1 MKFADLKLKS
11 KIFIGLLI
19 PLIFLIIQAAIS
31 INEIQNMLE
40 DKDSVEH
47 SNIVLRES
55 EAIVAAAVDME
66 TGMRGY
72 LLAGQDEFLDPYRMG
87 EAAAYGAFVAL
98 RVRISDNPSQVARL
112 ELAEQI
118 LRNWQRDVTE
128 PIIARR
134 QETGESAT
142 LQGLAEVMG
151 ELSGKE
157 YFDRFRE
164 LMSTVIAAEEVL
176 LIERSEVHLAAVTQT
191 YRIIYATLL
200 AATLFVFGLA
210 WYLGRSIAE
219 PIIAMTNTMLAL
231 AAGEGK
237 RVKIPGVGRRD
248 EVGRMAKA
256 LQVFSNAMEK
266 IVEQNWVKNAFL
278 SISDAMYSSTTA
290 QAASREILNKV
301 VPLLGGN
308 QGLFYRFN
316 KKEERLELL
325 ESYTPVESEHGGN
338 SFELGEGLVGK
349 CALEEKPIIATEV
362 PDDHWESTSGLGS
375 AAPTT
380 IAAYPIF
387 LQENLQG
394 VIEIGSFNTFA
405 PRQLQ
410 LLEDLMPSIALYFDK
425 LTRGEKTEI
434 LLQKTIGQAEEL
446 KSSKQKLLARR
457 EELTA
462 INNQLT
468 DTAQILMNKTTAL
481 EKSEAELKTKSK
493 EIRKSRDELEIRV
506 EERTA
511 ALNESKK
518 SAEAARMV
526 VDTTLQNMSQGILM
540 VDGEGKILQY
550 NDKFLEYMDITK
562 EQVEAIETG
571 LELRA
576 LVSSTIGEVAV
587 ERSKQLAEQGG
598 EASYDFKTRQ
608 GVHLDIR
615 QNSLAVGGFVRTYTD
630 ISDRKK
636 FELKLKKAIS
646 DAEAATEAK
655 ASFLAS
661 MSHEIRTPLNG
672 VIGMVDLLQQS
683 DLTSDQQQ
691 MMQTISESGAILIAL
706 INDILDFSKIE
717 SGNIE
722 LESLPISLVEVV
734 EVAIQSLASTA
745 VKKGLRLISYI
756 DPGLPEYILGDSV
769 RLHQIIVNLVSNA
782 INFTEHGDVVIR
794 AEQISA
800 NEDGKITVRFSV
812 IDQGIGIAEEAQGI
826 LFQAFSQAETSTTRT
841 HGGTGLGLAICKR
854 LVELMNGEI
863 GVNSKL
869 GEGSEFY
876 ASISFMPS
884 DKQLEKNRAEDSL
897 SDLRILLVNS
907 NPTEQVIL
915 RRYLEHWKILVE
927 SSDDLEG
934 IFDRCLSAGEKGVA
948 YDVVIF
954 GSQWTRDKTIPIRDS
969 LKEAGLKTQFVFLTQ
984 QARSQARQDS
994 ENKGPFVDVY
1004 PIRRAT
1010 FISAVAIAAGKE
1022 SPETQYEKVVEDI
1035 SSSSIALSVEDA
1047 LEQDSLILVAEDNA
1061 INRDVI
1067 GRQLKLLG
1075 YTFEMAED
1083 GKIALEAWRNN
1094 RYALLLAD
1102 CNMPIMDGYEL
1113 TKAIRQDEEG
1123 TDTHAKIIAITAN
1136 AMEGDAEHCLES
1148 GMDDYMV
1155 KPIDMDILKRIL
1167 GKWLPQAKSGKTR
1180 LVKKTRKKS
1189 SKVSTAE
1196 KPEDDKTTSALV
1208 IDSLA
1213 LTSVFGDDPDTI
1225 HAILSDFVRPAT
1237 ENVKEI
1243 EEAYINHTAEGIQT
1257 AAHKLK
1263 SSAGSVGA
1271 TKLANS
1277 CLILEQASKESN
1289 WKELERE
1296 VPKLAGKLGDV
1307 LTYIKDL

>member
-1 MKFADLKLKS
+1 MRFSDLKLKS
-11 KIFIGLLI
+11 KIFIGLLF
-19 PLIFLIIQAAIS
+19 PLIFLITQTTIS
-31 INEIQNMLE
+31 INLIQNMLE
-40 DKDSVEH
+40 DESSVAH
-47 SNIVLRES
+47 TNIVLQES
-55 EAIVAAAVDME
+55 AAIVASAVDIE

-72 LLAGQDEFLDPYRMG
+72 LLTGQDEFLDPYREG
-87 EAAAYGAFVAL
+87 EVAAYSTLATL
-98 RVRISDNPSQVARL
+98 RMRVSDDPPQVARL
-112 ELAEQI
+112 GQAEQI
-118 LRNWQRDVTE
+118 LREWQRNVTG
-128 PIIARR
+128 PIIALR
-134 QETGESAT
+134 QEVGESAT
-142 LQGLAEVMG
+142 LQGLAEVLG
-151 ELSGKE
+151 EESGKE

-164 LMSTVIAAEEVL
+164 VMSAVIAVEEALLIGRSEVL
-176 LIERSEVHLAAVTQT
+176 LAAVDQT
-191 YRIIYATLL
+191 YRIIYASLL

-219 PIIAMTNTMLAL
+219 PIIVMTNSMLEL

-237 RVKIPGVGRRD
+237 RIEIPGVGRKD
-248 EVGRMAKA
+248 EVGHMAKA
-256 LQVFSNAMEK
+256 LQVFSIAMGK
-266 IVEQNWVKNAFL
+266 IVEQNWVKDAF
-278 SISDAMYSSTTA
+278 SSVSDAMYNSATISR
-290 QAASREILNKV
+290 AAGEILNNV
-301 VPLLGGN
+301 VPLLGGG
-308 QGLFYRFN
+308 QGLFYFFN
-316 KKEERLELL
+316 KEEERLELL
-325 ESYTPVESEHGGN
+325 ESYTHIECEHMGN
-338 SFELGEGLVGK
+338 SFKLGEGLVGK
-349 CALEEKPIIATEV
+349 CALENKPIIVTEV
-362 PDDHWESTSGLGS
+362 PDNYWEITSGLGS

-410 LLEDLMPSIALYFDK
+410 LLEDLMPAIALYFDN
-425 LTRGEKTEI
+425 LVRGEKTEI
-434 LLQKTIGQAEEL
+434 LLQETIGQAEEL

-493 EIRKSRDELEIRV
+493 EIRESRDELEIRV
-506 EERTA
+506 KERTA

-540 VDGEGKILQY
+540 VDGEGKILKY

-562 EQVEAIETG
+562 EQVKAIETG
-571 LELRA
+571 PELRA
-576 LVSSTIGEVAV
+576 LVSSTIGEDAV

-598 EASYDFKTRQ
+598 EASYDFRTQR

-615 QNSLAVGGFVRTYTD
+615 QNPLAVGGFVRTYTD
-630 ISDRKK
+630 ISDRKL
-636 FELKLKKAIS
+636 FEEKLKKAIS

-655 ASFLAS
+655 ASFMAS
-661 MSHEIRTPLNG
+661 MSHEIRTPMNG

-691 MMQTISESGAILIAL
+691 MMQTISESGAMLVTL

-717 SGNIE
+717 SGKID
-722 LESLPISLVEVV
+722 LESIPMLLVETV

-756 DPGLPEYILGDSV
+756 DPGLPEYILGDPV
-769 RLHQIIVNLVSNA
+769 RVRQIIVNLLSNA
-782 INFTEHGDVVIR
+782 IKFSEQGDVVIR
-794 AEQISA
+794 VEQISA
-800 NEDGKITVRFSV
+800 NEDDKITVRFSV
-812 IDQGIGIAEEAQGI
+812 TDQGIGIAEEDQGK
-826 LFQAFSQAETSTTRT
+826 LFQAFSQAETSTTRK

-876 ASISFMPS
+876 ASIPVTPS
-884 DKQLEKNRAEDSL
+884 DKQLEKSRAEDPL

-907 NPTEQVIL
+907 NPTEQAIL

-934 IFDRCLSAGEKGVA
+934 IFDQCLSAGEKGVA
-948 YDVVIF
+948 YDVIIF
-954 GSQWTRDKTIPIRDS
+954 GSQWTRDETIPIRDS

-994 ENKGPFVDVY
+994 ENIGVFVDVD
-1004 PIRRAT
+1004 PIRREA

-1022 SPETQYEKVVEDI
+1022 SPEIHYEKVVEDM

-1047 LEQDSLILVAEDNA
+1047 LEQESLILVAEDNA
-1061 INRDVI
+1061 TNRDVI

-1094 RYALLLAD
+1094 RYALLFAD

-1136 AMEGDAEHCLES
+1136 ALEGDAEHCLKS

-1180 LVKKTRKKS
+1180 LVKKTKKKS

-1208 IDSLA
+1208 INSLA
-1213 LTSVFGDDPDTI
+1213 LTSVFGDDPATI

-1243 EEAYINHTAEGIQT
+1243 EEAYSNHIAVDIQA

-1271 TKLANS
+1271 IELADS
-1277 CLILEQASKESN
+1277 CLTLEQASKEDN
-1289 WKELERE
+1289 WKELERI
-1296 VPKLAGKLGDV
+1296 VPTLAGMLENV
-1307 LTYIKDL
+1307 LTYIQDL